1 MESSSTPQLSC
12 CRIVPHFTRGTDAL
26 GNLHNLLKFQGF
38 CASYGFGDLALLPS
52 PAILGRTRYFGRHGL
67 RGASLWL
74 NQSMFARKIRVEY
87 EENGRRLPCP
97 LKWLDSFS
105 MRNFTN
111 ARVFDDTLPLVDGQM
126 EIGKNIPLSQL
137 REAMEDWFRKKSYL
151 SKEARLLLSES

>member
-1 MESSSTPQLSC
+1 MPQLSC
-12 CRIVPHFTRGTDAL
+12 CIIVAHVTRGTDAL

-52 PAILGRTRYFGRHGL
+52 LAIWGERDISAAMVLHG
-67 RGASLWL
+67 GSLWL

-126 EIGKNIPLSQL
+126 EIGKNIPLNQL

-151 SKEARLLLSES
+151 SKDARLLLSES